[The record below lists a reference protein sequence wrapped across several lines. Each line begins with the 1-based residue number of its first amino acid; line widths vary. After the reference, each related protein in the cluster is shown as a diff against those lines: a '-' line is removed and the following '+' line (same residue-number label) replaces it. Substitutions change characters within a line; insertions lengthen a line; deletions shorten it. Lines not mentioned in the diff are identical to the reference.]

1 MVHVKPRIDKKEN
14 RRCHFQ
20 THILNVPGPVLQAYL
35 ENGLLPQAS
44 QGLRIALVHRGYLG
58 FCVVGRLLQGLI
70 CIVVAV
76 DRVKLERIPHL

>member
-1 MVHVKPRIDKKEN
+1 MVQVKPRIDKKEK

-20 THILNVPGPVLQAYL
+20 THMLSVPGPVLQAYL

-58 FCVVGRLLQGLI
+58 FCVVGRLLHGLI
-70 CIVVAV
+70 CIV
-76 DRVKLERIPHL
+76 DGVKLERIQHL